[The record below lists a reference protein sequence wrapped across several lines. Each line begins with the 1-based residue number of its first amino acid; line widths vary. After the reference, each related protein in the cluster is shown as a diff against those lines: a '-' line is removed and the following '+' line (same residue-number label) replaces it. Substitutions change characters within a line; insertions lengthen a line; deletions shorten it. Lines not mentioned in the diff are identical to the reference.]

1 MSGSLSGALGIS
13 SGGLSN
19 VSLGLAVISQN
30 VANASTPQYALES
43 ATQTSQSA
51 GGQEFG
57 VRSGLVVLAT
67 DPGLQSQVAGQ
78 TSALAADNVISAA
91 LATLEPVL
99 GTVGAGTDLGS
110 QLGAVQSAFSAL
122 QADPA
127 DATQQGAVVDAAA
140 SLAHGINTLAGAYG
154 SARQT
159 AQDGIVTEVGELN
172 SALSTVGT
180 ISAQIVNDRAQGLS
194 TADLEN
200 QRAQAEATIS
210 GLVNARFLPQP
221 NGDVTVLTAGGA
233 QLPTD
238 GSRLETAS
246 ATTGP
251 QAVYPGGG
259 VPGILLGGVDVTAQ
273 LTGGSIGANIT
284 LRDQTLPTYQA
295 GLDEFAET
303 LSTRFAAQGLTLF
316 SGASGAVPASTG
328 PNAQSGYV
336 GYANVIQVNPLV
348 SATPSLVRD
357 GTQAVAGSPTGASA
371 FTPNSGGLAGFTT
384 LITRVLNYALG
395 PDVQDGVP
403 QTPVATTGL
412 GPTGTLSSGYGA
424 QATLTDAA
432 NTLTASQAAD
442 SANATAQAGDTQAV
456 QTALQ
461 GKLTG
466 VTGVDM
472 DTELGQMVALQNAY
486 GANAKIITAVQ
497 SMFQEVLDMVI
508 STS

>member
-13 SGGLSN
+13 SSGLSN
-19 VSLGLAVISQN
+19 VALGLAVISQN

-43 ATQTSQSA
+43 ATQTSLSA

-57 VRSGLVVLAT
+57 VQSGLVVLAT
-67 DPGLQSQVAGQ
+67 DPGLQTQVAAQ
-78 TSALAADNVISAA
+78 VSALAADNVTSAA
-91 LATLEPVL
+91 LSTLEPVL

-127 DATQQGAVVDAAA
+127 DATQQGAVVDAAI
-140 SLAHGINTLAGAYG
+140 SLADGINTLAGAYG

-159 AQDGIVTEVGELN
+159 AQDSIVTDVGQLN
-172 SALSTVGT
+172 TALSSLGK
-180 ISAQIVNDRAQGLS
+180 ISAQIVSDRAQGLS

-200 QRAQAEATIS
+200 QRAQAESTIS
-210 GLVNARFLPQP
+210 GLVDARFLPQP
-221 NGDVTVLTAGGA
+221 DGNVTVLSAGGA

-238 GSRLETAS
+238 GTQLAAAP

-251 QAVYPGGG
+251 TAFYPGGG
-259 VPGILLGGVDVTAQ
+259 IPGILLGGTDITAQ
-273 LTGGSIGANIT
+273 LNGGTIGANIT

-303 LSTRFAAQGLTLF
+303 LSTRFSAQGLNLF
-316 SGASGAVPASTG
+316 TDPAGAVPASTG
-328 PNAQSGYV
+328 PAAQSGYV
-336 GYANVIQVNPLV
+336 GYAETIQVNPLV
-348 SATPSLVRD
+348 TATPSLVRD
-357 GTQAVAGSPTGASA
+357 GTQAVAGSATGATA
-371 FTPNSGGLAGFTT
+371 FTPNTGGLAGFTT

-403 QTPVATTGL
+403 QAPVATTGL
-412 GPTGTLSSGYGA
+412 GPTGTLSSGYSA
-424 QATLTDAA
+424 QATLTEAA
-432 NTLTASQAAD
+432 QALTASQAAD
-442 SANATAQAGDTQAV
+442 SANATTQAGDTQAV

-461 GKLTG
+461 GKLTA

-472 DTELGQMVALQNAY
+472 DTELGQMVVLQNAY

-497 SMFQEVLDMVI
+497 SMFQEALDMVI

>member
-13 SGGLSN
+13 SGGLAN
-19 VSLGLAVISQN
+19 VAVGLAVISQN

-43 ATQTSQSA
+43 ATQTSLSV

-57 VRSGLVVLAT
+57 VHSGLVVLAT
-67 DPGLQSQVAGQ
+67 DPGLQSQVAAQ
-78 TSALAADNVISAA
+78 TSALAADTVTSAA

-127 DATQQGAVVDAAA
+127 DVTQQGAVVNAATSLAA
-140 SLAHGINTLAGAYG
+140 SINTLASAYG

-159 AQDGIVTEVGELN
+159 AQDSVVTDVGQLN
-172 SALSTVGT
+172 TALSTLGT
-180 ISAQIVNDRAQGLS
+180 ISKQIVGDRAQGLS

-210 GLVNARFLPQP
+210 GLVDARFLPQADG
-221 NGDVTVLTAGGA
+221 NVTVLTAGGA

-238 GSRLETAS
+238 GTQLTAAS

-251 QAVYPGGG
+251 TAFYPGGG
-259 VPGILLGGVDVTAQ
+259 ISGIMVGGADITAQ
-273 LTGGSIGANIT
+273 LTGGTIGANIT

-316 SGASGAVPASTG
+316 TNPAGAVPVSTG

-336 GYANVIQVNPLV
+336 GYADTITVNPLV
-348 SATPSLVRD
+348 STTPSLVRD
-357 GTQAVAGSPTGASA
+357 GTQAITGSSTGASP
-371 FTPNSGGLAGFTT
+371 FTPNTGGLAGFST

-395 PDVQDGVP
+395 PDVQDGVA
-403 QTPVATTGL
+403 QGAVATTGL
-412 GPTGTLSSGYGA
+412 GPTGSLSSGYGA
-424 QATLTDAA
+424 QATLTQAA
-432 NTLTASQAAD
+432 NALTAGQAAD
-442 SANATAQAGDTQAV
+442 SANATTQAGDTQAV

-472 DTELGQMVALQNAY
+472 DTELGQMVVLQNAY

-497 SMFQEVLDMVI
+497 SMFQEALDMVV
-508 STS
+508 ST